1 MDKDSLHTQIFC
13 LKEIKGNPCKESFS
27 IELMKVTGYVNIIDL
42 LLLPLY
48 YAWEHLNYGTL
59 DEVKFETYLKK
70 SYKRFRHSARRYTRK
85 LVAVLIK
92 ASSRELSQET
102 QKTIETLI
110 KTYSIIK
117 EI

>member
-13 LKEIKGNPCKESFS
+13 LKEIKGDPCKESFA

-59 DEVKFETYLKK
+59 DEVRFETYLKK
-70 SYKRFRHSARRYTRK
+70 SYKRYCHSAKRYTREM
-85 LVAVLIK
+85 VAILK
-92 ASSRELSQET
+92 RASSLGLSQET
-102 QKTIETLI
+102 KTIIESLI
-110 KTYSIIK
+110 KTYSIIF
-117 EI
+117 

>member
-13 LKEIKGNPCKESFS
+13 LKEIKGNPCKESFA

-59 DEVKFETYLKK
+59 DEVRFETYLKK
-70 SYKRFRHSARRYTRK
+70 SYKRYCHSAKRYTRK
-85 LVAVLIK
+85 IVTILNI
-92 ASSRELSQET
+92 ASSGRLSQET
-102 QKTIETLI
+102 QTIIESLI
-110 KTYSIIK
+110 KTYNNLT
-117 EI
+117 